1 MQKYNAIVVLNKQ
14 EDKML
19 MCKRRK
25 NPYKGLLNFVGGK
38 REQNES
44 GLDAAYRELEEETAI
59 TKEDI
64 KLCYL
69 MELSYPFDNC
79 DLEIYVGK
87 LNSEV
92 AVDGDENELIW
103 TELDQ
108 NFFDT
113 TQYAGEGNI
122 GHIMLHVKRH
132 KKELSLDDMVR

>member
-1 MQKYNAIVVLNKQ
+1 MQKYNAIVVFNKQ

-44 GLDAAYRELEEETAI
+44 GMDAAYRELEEETAI

-64 KLCYL
+64 KLVHL
-69 MELSYPFDNC
+69 M
-79 DLEIYVGK
+79 EIYVGK
-87 LNSEV
+87 LNKEV
-92 AVDGDENELIW
+92 VVNGDENELVW
-103 TELDQ
+103 TRLDQ

-113 TQYAGEGNI
+113 TKYAGEGNI

-132 KKELSLDDMVR
+132 KEELTESKSTMTYED